1 MWVCLF
7 ENFQLP
13 KILQFHLSE
22 DFHGVS
28 DSRLDLVI
36 GLCFPFFFLF
46 VISVGVITNKVVVCS
61 CHAWVAFAF

>member
-22 DFHGVS
+22 DFHGAS
-28 DSRLDLVI
+28 ASRLDLVI
-36 GLCFPFFFLF
+36 GLSFP
-46 VISVGVITNKVVVCS
+46 SVFIRYFSGCNN
-61 CHAWVAFAF
+61 